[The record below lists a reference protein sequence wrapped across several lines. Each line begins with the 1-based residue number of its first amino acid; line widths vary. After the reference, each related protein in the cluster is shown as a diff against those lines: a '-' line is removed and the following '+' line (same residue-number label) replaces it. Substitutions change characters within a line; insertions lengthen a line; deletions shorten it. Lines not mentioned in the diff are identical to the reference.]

1 MYPQPENLCMM
12 NRRNWLR
19 TAGLAGLAGAA
30 CRGPLPL
37 PAAPLGSPSPSRGP
51 LGLPKARNIIFFAY
65 DGTGFEDLATAEYFS
80 TKILGRPLLFRQVMA
95 WGASGSMLTHSL
107 ASVVTDSAAAS
118 SAWSTGRKVVN
129 GALSMYPDGRRL
141 TTVLELARGAGKA
154 TGLVTTTR
162 MTHATPAGWI
172 ARVLNRDLEDEIA
185 EQYLAFEPEVLLG
198 GGAGHFLA
206 QSRGDGRDLT
216 GAFQAKGY
224 QLVGTRDDLLSSN
237 GSRLLGLFAPGTR
250 HLPYEIDRRFQDAP
264 SPSLAEAAR
273 KGLEVLDGA
282 QNGFLLQVE
291 AGRIDHANHDND
303 PGGMVW
309 DWMAADEALAVV
321 VDFVDRTPETLLI
334 VAADHDTG
342 GGTVYGYGS
351 GYQGST
357 PAFRTLDRQRIS
369 LEGFNALMGRD
380 PSLSQIRDGSLEHLG
395 FEPTPAQTEQLQRVF
410 RREVRF
416 GHPTSHLGILNS
428 IHAVLSEIPSGGP
441 DRPNITFSTGRHTAG
456 VVPVALYGAGVPR
469 TSLGVVDNTEPFGW
483 MTEALGTTFRNPDMT
498 EEEAWEILS
507 APGVEG
513 EPSFRHPQD
522 D

>member
-1 MYPQPENLCMM
+1 MM
-12 NRRNWLR
+12 NRRHWLR

-30 CRGPLPL
+30 CRGSL
-37 PAAPLGSPSPSRGP
+37 PASAGPPGPAFRNAGP
-51 LGLPKARNIIFFAY
+51 LGLSRARNIIFFAY

-80 TKILGRPLLFRQVMA
+80 TKILGRPLLFRRVMA
-95 WGASGSMLTHSL
+95 QGASGSMLTHSL

-141 TTVLELARGAGKA
+141 TTVLELAREAGKA

-172 ARVLNRDLEDEIA
+172 ARVPNRDLEDEIA

-206 QSRGDGRDLT
+206 GDRGDGRDL
-216 GAFQAKGY
+216 ARSFQARGY
-224 QLVGTRDDLLSSN
+224 QLLRTREELLASS

-264 SPSLAEAAR
+264 SPTLAEAAR

-282 QNGFLLQVE
+282 ANGFLLQVE

-309 DWMAADEALAVV
+309 DWMAAEEALNVL

-334 VAADHDTG
+334 LAADHDTG
-342 GGTVYGYGS
+342 GGTVYGHGS
-351 GYQGST
+351 AYQGST
-357 PAFRTLDRQRIS
+357 PAFRTLERQRIS

-380 PSLSQIRDGSLEHLG
+380 PSLSQIREGTLELLG
-395 FEPTPAQTEQLQRVF
+395 FEPTTSQTEQLQRVF

-428 IHAVLSEIPSGGP
+428 VHAVLSEIPSGEP
-441 DRPNITFSTGRHTAG
+441 DRPNLTFSTGRHTGGA
-456 VVPVALYGAGVPR
+456 VPVGLYGAGVPSV
-469 TSLGVVDNTEPFGW
+469 SLGVVDNTEPFGW
-483 MTEALGTTFRNPDMT
+483 MAEALGTSFRNPEMT
-498 EEEAWEILS
+498 EEEAWAILS
-507 APGVEG
+507 VPGVDG